1 MRSLRGGDEGGE
13 GGLEKKGERDDDQK
27 FGKDAKAH
35 HVVEGPSFTVLN
47 ILNVDEGNIILD
59 FIGFIF

>member
-1 MRSLRGGDEGGE
+1 MRSFRGGDEGIE

-47 ILNVDEGNIILD
+47 ILLSMKEI
-59 FIGFIF
+59 

>member
-1 MRSLRGGDEGGE
+1 MRSFRGGDEGTEG

-47 ILNVDEGNIILD
+47 ILMSMKEI
-59 FIGFIF
+59 